1 MTPSE
6 IQKLL
11 AELTAEN
18 SKGAEALY
26 EAEVKLAE
34 AEHALDLVEQ
44 KSFLK
49 HQGTVADRNALARLE
64 SADARLQ
71 RDLRKAEANRIKVKI
86 KSLETAVMAAG
97 MQTKLIQSELKI

>member
-1 MTPSE
+1 MIPSE

-26 EAEVKLAE
+26 DAEVKLAE
-34 AEHALDLVEQ
+34 AEHTLDTIEQ
-44 KSFLK
+44 KAFIK
-49 HQGTVADRNALARLE
+49 HQGTVADRTALARLE

-71 RDLRKAEANRIKVKI
+71 RDLRKAEANRIKMKI
-86 KSLETAVMAAG
+86 RSLESQIMAV
-97 MQTKLIQSELKI
+97 QTQAKLVNSEMKM